1 MWDFVRRWHPLI
13 LLLLAIYLAIP
24 KPGPNPAEID
34 DEFLAEYDKN
44 GDGTVDKTEFT
55 GFDFAARDK
64 NNDNVLTV
72 GSMFRWPLH
81 DFRWNLGQDLKGGS
95 SLRYVLEQQDMEDAR
110 VRLTELMAPL
120 ADSIE
125 KLSPQARSKFGA
137 LIRGGEPV
145 LGAYKIRGD
154 AAEKDDFDLLVTPAL
169 FDEERA
175 DAARRFYRT
184 WQEARQRKEDKDLVG
199 PTIETLNR
207 RLNATGITELNI
219 SPLGENRVEVKLPKF
234 ASAAETQRFKSML
247 ETTGKLEMR
256 VLASDKGGFRDLN
269 VGEYPRDEGY
279 KYRWLPLARPDATSS
294 PLAKDQ
300 GGTKYVPVMV
310 LDDYDITGKDLGDIQ
325 PSLDK
330 NGQMAVSFSLK
341 GLAVARFENLTELHR
356 EAGEDPRLLAVIIDD
371 KIYSAYSISEK
382 ISGQVQLSGRFN
394 AKERDD
400 IINVLKSGSLNV
412 KLKLEGEESVGPSEG
427 AEAVKRGMLSFLI
440 AALFVFA
447 FALWL
452 YRGLGVLVIFN
463 LVMIV
468 ALIMGAMAAGLGTLT
483 LPGIAG
489 LVLTFGMAIDGNIL
503 INERMREEM
512 KKGMGARSA
521 AEEGFKNA
529 FSAIIDSNIT
539 TLLTAL
545 VLFKVGSGPV
555 QGFALAVA
563 IGIVA
568 TLYANIPAYKAMV
581 LGVLTLRRDTQFKM
595 ASLSW
600 LENRNIDFVKGMKY
614 IVPAGVVVAL
624 LGFILLFSL
633 GSSVLGMEF
642 RGGHTF
648 RVQMQNPEE
657 RDEIEARLVDPQTNT
672 SRFDWFSTVEV
683 QPVYG
688 LGTNEESGKAYRYD
702 FRFPMQ
708 SDWESRDQN
717 EVNQELRQRL
727 EEAFKDSIAPI
738 GWVPRT
744 IEVRE
749 ATFEAK
755 LKFKLKDPAKFREKF
770 AEDFEKLWLMH
781 DRSWNKNPQAPTD
794 TANKER
800 WFGDVVRGSA
810 NAKVVGTF
818 GGLSAGGDF
827 QTYTLHIEGVAITD
841 PGQMRDRARSFREQV
856 EKYFW
861 AGSDHVAL
869 AEEPQFAEIPTK
881 AGLAIDLHFV
891 KPIKTEDLRARTR
904 DFSTEIPG
912 LGGATFTV
920 TVTGDPG
927 NSKAEAKAFTLTST
941 EITFGSRPTDANS
954 FLNLTGAINTSIS
967 NWLKTAEPADNELSN
982 PFLLASAIGPT
993 VAGETQWRALIAI
1006 AAALLILVIYMR
1018 LRFASLAWG
1027 VAAIVA
1033 LFFDVL
1039 VTVAALGVAD
1049 ALGADMKIDLVVVA
1063 AILTVIGYAI
1073 NDTIV
1078 NFDRIRESLQ
1088 KDRLATGG
1096 KTPLRQII
1104 NESANLML
1112 PRTLMTGGTT
1122 LTSTLIMIFLG
1133 GPLLQAFAFTIFVG
1147 VILGTFASVF
1157 IASPVLLAFQARGK
1171 EDLLDL
1177 SEEEL
1182 ESEAGPAASAD
1193 SDEEPDFSDDEDE
1206 KPAAREDA
1214 PAAGGPPA
1222 PEPKPDTGTDKP
1234 AGGGEAKA

>member
-1 MWDFVRRWHPLI
+1 MWDFIRRWHPVI
-13 LLLLAIYLAIP
+13 LVLLAIYLAIP
-24 KPGPNPAEID
+24 KPAPNPAEID
-34 DEFLAEYDKN
+34 DQFLSEYDKN
-44 GDGTVDKTEFT
+44 SDGTVDKTEFT
-55 GFDFAARDK
+55 GLDFAGRDK
-64 NNDNVLTV
+64 NSDGVLTT

-110 VRLTELMAPL
+110 QRLDELMTPL
-120 ADSIE
+120 TDNFE
-125 KLSPQARSKFGA
+125 KLSPEARGKFGP
-137 LIRGGEPV
+137 LIRGAELQ
-145 LGAYKIRGD
+145 LGAYSIRTS
-154 AAEKDDFDLLVTPAL
+154 AEEKDDFDLLVSPGV

-175 DAARRFYRT
+175 DAARRFYRI
-184 WQEARQRKEDKDLVG
+184 WQEARQRKEDKNLVG

-207 RLNATGITELNI
+207 RLGASGITELVI

-234 ASAAETQRFKSML
+234 SSVAETQRFKDL
-247 ETTGKLEMR
+247 LQTTGKLEMR
-256 VLASDKGGFRDLN
+256 VLASETGDFRDLQVN
-269 VGEYPRDEGY
+269 DYPKDEGY
-279 KYRWLPLARPDATSS
+279 KYRWLQLTGEKATSS
-294 PLAKDQ
+294 RLVKDQ
-300 GGTKYVPVMV
+300 GGAKWVPVQV
-310 LDDYDITGKDLGDIQ
+310 VDDYDITGKDLGDIQ
-325 PSLDK
+325 PSMD
-330 NGQMAVSFSLK
+330 NQGQMAVSFTLK
-341 GLAVARFENLTELHR
+341 GLAVARFEQLTGLHR
-356 EAGEDPRLLAVIIDD
+356 EGGEDERLLAVVIDD
-371 KIYSAYSISEK
+371 KVFSAYTIK
-382 ISGQVQLSGRFN
+382 DRISGSVQLSGRFN

-427 AEAVKRGMLSFLI
+427 AESIKRGMLSFLI
-440 AALFVFA
+440 AALFVFG

-452 YRGLGVLVIFN
+452 YRGLGLLVIFN
-463 LVMIV
+463 LIMIV
-468 ALIMGAMAAGLGTLT
+468 ALIMGTMAAGLGTLT

-503 INERMREEM
+503 INERMREEL
-512 KKGMGARSA
+512 KKGLGARSA

-581 LGVLTLRRDTQFKM
+581 MGVLTLRRETKFSM
-595 ASLSW
+595 ASLTW
-600 LENRNIDFVKGMKY
+600 LENRKIDFVKGMKF
-614 IVPAGVVVAL
+614 IVPIGVVIAI
-624 LGFILLFSL
+624 LGFVMLFSL
-633 GSSVLGMEF
+633 GTSVLGMEF

-648 RVQMQNPEE
+648 RVQMQTPQA
-657 RDEIEARLVDPQTNT
+657 RDVIESRLIDPDTGAA
-672 SRFDWFSTVEV
+672 RFDWFKSVEV

-688 LGTNEESGKAYRYD
+688 LGTDEDSGSAYRYD

-708 SDWESRDQN
+708 EDWETRDQN
-717 EVNQELRQRL
+717 EVNQELRSRL

-738 GWVPRT
+738 GWAPRT
-744 IEVRE
+744 TEVRE
-749 ATFEAK
+749 ATFEAR
-755 LKFKLKDPAKFREKF
+755 LKFKLKDPAKFREKY
-770 AEDFEKLWLMH
+770 AEDFDKLWLMH
-781 DRSWNKNPQAPTD
+781 DRSWNKNPQAPAD
-794 TANKER
+794 AANKDR
-800 WFGDVVRGSA
+800 WFGDIVRGSA
-810 NAKVVGTF
+810 AAKVVGTF

-827 QTYTLHIEGVAITD
+827 QTYILHIEGVAIAD
-841 PGQMRDRARSFREQV
+841 AGQLRDRAKAFRSQV

-861 AGSDHVAL
+861 AGSENVDL
-869 AEEPQFAEIPTK
+869 AEPAEFTEIPTK
-881 AGLAIDLHFV
+881 AGLAIELHFV
-891 KPIKTEDLRARTR
+891 KPIKTEELRNKMKEVSA
-904 DFSTEIPG
+904 EVAG

-920 TVTGDPG
+920 STLAGG
-927 NSKAEAKAFTLTST
+927 RENAEGQAFTLNAS
-941 EITFGSRPTDANS
+941 EITFSARSADPNS
-954 FLNLTGAINTSIS
+954 FLNLTGAVNTSIS
-967 NWLKTAEPADNELSN
+967 NWLKTAEPKDNELSN

-1018 LRFASLAWG
+1018 VRFASLAWG

-1049 ALGADMKIDLVVVA
+1049 FLGADMKIDLVVVA

-1078 NFDRIRESLQ
+1078 NFDRIRESLK

-1096 KTPLRQII
+1096 KTPLREII
-1104 NESANLML
+1104 NEAANLML

-1133 GPLLQAFAFTIFVG
+1133 GPLLKAFAFTIFVG

-1157 IASPVLLAFQARGK
+1157 IASPVLLAFDKRGK
-1171 EDLLDL
+1171 EGLLDMT
-1177 SEEEL
+1177 EEE
-1182 ESEAGPAASAD
+1182 EGEAPLPEPETTD
-1193 SDEEPDFSDDEDE
+1193 DEPDFSADDKDGQKGGSTE
-1206 KPAAREDA
+1206 AAADKKE
-1214 PAAGGPPA
+1214 
-1222 PEPKPDTGTDKP
+1222 EPKPDKP
-1234 AGGGEAKA
+1234 ADGGESKS

>member
-44 GDGTVDKTEFT
+44 GDGNVDKTEFT

-64 NNDNVLTV
+64 DSNGVLTV

-81 DFRWNLGQDLKGGS
+81 DFKWNLGQDLKGGS

-110 VRLTELMAPL
+110 QRLGELMAPL
-120 ADSIE
+120 GDSME
-125 KLSPQARSKFGA
+125 KLSPEARSKFGP
-137 LIRGGEPV
+137 LIRGGELT
-145 LGAYKIRGD
+145 LGAYKVRAD
-154 AAEKDDFDLLVTPAL
+154 KDEKDDFDLLVTPGV

-184 WQEARQRKEDKDLVG
+184 WQEARQRKEDKNLVG

-207 RLNATGITELNI
+207 RLGASGITELVI

-234 ASAAETQRFKSML
+234 STTAETQRFKDL
-247 ETTGKLEMR
+247 LQTTGKLEMR
-256 VLASDKGGFRDLN
+256 VLAAENSAFRDLQVN
-269 VGEYPRDEGY
+269 DYPRDEGY
-279 KYRWLPLARPDATSS
+279 KYRWLPITGDKATSS
-294 PLAKDQ
+294 SLVKEQ
-300 GGTKYVPVMV
+300 GGTKYVPVQV
-310 LDDYDITGKDLGDIQ
+310 LDDYEITGKDLDDIQ
-325 PSLDK
+325 PSLD
-330 NGQMAVSFSLK
+330 NEGQMAVSFSLK
-341 GLAVARFENLTELHR
+341 GQAVARFENLTGIHR
-356 EAGEDPRLLAVIIDD
+356 EGGEDPRLLAVVIDD
-371 KIYSAYSISEK
+371 KVYSAYTIK
-382 ISGQVQLSGRFN
+382 DRISGTVQLSGRFS

-412 KLKLEGEESVGPSEG
+412 RLKLEGEESLGPSEG
-427 AEAVKRGMLSFLI
+427 AESVKRGLLSFII
-440 AALFVFA
+440 AAIFVFG

-463 LVMIV
+463 LIMII

-503 INERMREEM
+503 INERMREEL
-512 KKGMGARSA
+512 KKGLATRGA

-529 FSAIIDSNIT
+529 LSAIVDSNIT

-581 LGVLTLRRDTQFKM
+581 LGVLNIRRDTKFSM

-614 IVPAGVVVAL
+614 IVPIGAVLAL
-624 LGFILLFSL
+624 LGFVLLFSL
-633 GSSVLGMEF
+633 GTSVLGIEF

-648 RVQMQNPEE
+648 RIQMKDPVA
-657 RDEIEARLVDPQTNT
+657 RDVIEQRLVDTDTGKPK
-672 SRFDWFSTVEV
+672 FDWFESVEV

-688 LGTNEESGKAYRYD
+688 LGSDEESGSAYRYD

-708 SDWESRDQN
+708 SDWEARDQN
-717 EVNQELRQRL
+717 EVNQELRRRL
-727 EEAFKDSIAPI
+727 EETFKDSIAPI
-738 GWVPRT
+738 GWQPR
-744 IEVRE
+744 
-749 ATFEAK
+749 ATEIRQVTLQAK

-770 AEDFEKLWLMH
+770 ADDFDKLWLIH
-781 DRSWNKNPQAPTD
+781 DRSWNKDPNAPGTA
-794 TANKER
+794 ANKDR
-800 WFGDVVRGSA
+800 WFGDVVRGAADS
-810 NAKVVGTF
+810 KVMGDFVGM
-818 GGLSAGGDF
+818 SAGGDF
-827 QTYTLHIEGVAITD
+827 QNYTLRIDGVPVTD
-841 PGQMRDRARSFREQV
+841 AANLRTKAEAFQKSVA
-856 EKYFW
+856 KYFW
-861 AGSDHVAL
+861 EGSEHVEL
-869 AEEPQFAEIPTK
+869 AEPAVFAEVPTK
-881 AGLAIDLHFV
+881 ANLALELHFV
-891 KPIKTEDLRARTR
+891 KPIKAEDVRTKAKELP
-904 DFSTEIPG
+904 SEVTG
-912 LGGATFTV
+912 LAGATFRV
-920 TVTGDPG
+920 TIDGDRSG
-927 NSKAEAKAFTLTST
+927 KAEEANAFTLSST
-941 EITFGSRPTDANS
+941 ELTFSPQENDPTS
-954 FLNLTGAINTSIS
+954 FDNLTAAVSTSIT
-967 NWLKTAEPADNELSN
+967 NWLKTVEPKDNELSN

-1006 AAALLILVIYMR
+1006 AAALIILVIYMR
-1018 LRFASLAWG
+1018 LRFSSLAWG

-1039 VTVAALGVAD
+1039 VTVAAIGVAD
-1049 ALGADMKIDLVVVA
+1049 SLGADMKIDLIVVA

-1096 KTPLRQII
+1096 KTPLRVLI

-1157 IASPVLLAFQARGK
+1157 IASPVLLLFEKRGK
-1171 EDLLDL
+1171 EGLLDL
-1177 SEEEL
+1177 TEEEL
-1182 ESEAGPAASAD
+1182 EEEKPAEPA
-1193 SDEEPDFSDDEDE
+1193 SDEEPDFSDEVED
-1206 KPAAREDA
+1206 KPAAKAEGK
-1214 PAAGGPPA
+1214 PAEPEKKE
-1222 PEPKPDTGTDKP
+1222 EPKADKP
-1234 AGGGEAKA
+1234 ADGPENKS